1 MPVLRS
7 TTLLDAEPSAVAGLL
22 RDTEVAVAAC
32 ARAGHRFAATN
43 RLLSPGD
50 EMRLTARLLPG
61 VRLPST
67 MLVTE
72 ISPAGMT
79 SVLVRGPLRA
89 LRHTNT
95 LAAAAAGTLL
105 IDELCWTTPGGA
117 VADVVL
123 VRRLVRRLLATR
135 AEVLTERVTA
145 LATAAVVVATALV
158 RDGTVLAARR
168 SYPPELA
175 GRWELPGG
183 RVEPGETEAEAVVRE
198 CREELGTSVVPGRRL
213 GPDLPIRA
221 GVLRVHTAV
230 PAAGAEDP
238 RALEHSALRWV
249 TAPELGTVGWL
260 DADRAVVHDLAGLLG
275 GSGDGGS
282 PGGPEGS

>member
-1 MPVLRS
+1 MGIIRTHFFALTVVRL
-7 TTLLDAEPSAVAGLL
+7 
-22 RDTEVAVAAC
+22 
-32 ARAGHRFAATN
+32 GHRF
-43 RLLSPGD
+43 LLV
-50 EMRLTARLLPG
+50 E
-61 VRLPST
+61 
-67 MLVTE
+67 
-72 ISPAGMT
+72 
-79 SVLVRGPLRA
+79 
-89 LRHTNT
+89 
-95 LAAAAAGTLL
+95 
-105 IDELCWTTPGGA
+105 
-117 VADVVL
+117 
-123 VRRLVRRLLATR
+123 
-135 AEVLTERVTA
+135 ER
-145 LATAAVVVATALV
+145 
-158 RDGTVLAARR
+158 DR
-168 SYPPELA
+168 SGWY
-175 GRWELPGG
+175 LPGG

-213 GPDLPIRA
+213 GTDLPIRA